1 MSGSPKNQPEPGP
14 REATRLESDD
24 EIRQAL
30 LTRRAAARKPA
41 AVKDVVPLAAPVDAD
56 PDAFRPRQR
65 PPMALLCILDDGKE
79 DGEWVR
85 LRHDRYVLGRTD
97 GDIRIPHDV
106 MMSGRHAEISR
117 QQVQGVYRWFLSD
130 HQSTNGTYVRVG
142 SALLKHR
149 QEILIGHGHYRFEA
163 AQVVSEEEGSAP
175 PPDAPPQT
183 TVSWHE
189 QSVRNLVPSLVE
201 LARTGV
207 GQRFPLP
214 LAEYWIGR
222 DPKSCAI
229 VRADDPLVN
238 ARHARLYRDAK
249 NQWHIENNKSR
260 NGLWVRIEQMPLSAA
275 CQFQLGEQRFILRVL
290 S

>member
-1 MSGSPKNQPEPGP
+1 MAGSPKNQPESVP

-30 LTRRAAARKPA
+30 LARRAAARKPA
-41 AVKDVVPLAAPVDAD
+41 AARDAVPPAPAD
-56 PDAFRPRQR
+56 TDPEPFRPRQR
-65 PPMALLCILDDGKE
+65 PPMALLCIVDDGKE

-85 LRHDRYVLGRTD
+85 LRNDRSVIGRGE
-97 GDIRIPHDV
+97 GDIRIPHDA

-117 QQVQGVYRWFLSD
+117 QQVQGAIRWFLTD
-130 HQSTNGTYVRVG
+130 LQSTNGTYVRVG
-142 SALLKHR
+142 SALLKHG

-163 AQVVSEEEGSAP
+163 ALGLPDKEGGAP
-175 PPDAPPQT
+175 AADEAPQA

-189 QSVRNLVPSLVE
+189 QPVRNLVPSLVE
-201 LARTGV
+201 LARPGGGPRV
-207 GQRFPLP
+207 PLS

-222 DPKSCAI
+222 DAASCAI
-229 VRADDPLVN
+229 VRADDALVN

-275 CQFQLGEQRFILRVL
+275 CQFQLGEQRFVLRVL

>member
-1 MSGSPKNQPEPGP
+1 MSGSPKNQPEPVP

-24 EIRQAL
+24 EICQAL
-30 LTRRAAARKPA
+30 LAKRAAARKPA
-41 AVKDVVPLAAPVDAD
+41 AAKDAVPLAMPVDAD
-56 PDAFRPRQR
+56 PEPFRPRQR

-85 LRHDRYVLGRTD
+85 LRGDRCVIGPGE
-97 GDIRIPHDV
+97 GDVRIPHDA
-106 MMSGRHAEISR
+106 MMSGRHAEITR
-117 QQVQGVYRWFLSD
+117 QQVQGAFRWFLTD
-130 HQSTNGTYVRVG
+130 LQSTNGTYVRVG
-142 SALLKHR
+142 SALLKHH
-149 QEILIGHGHYRFEA
+149 QEILIGHGHYRFDA
-163 AQVVSEEEGSAP
+163 AQGVPEEDASSP
-175 PPDAPPQT
+175 PTEAPPQA
-183 TVSWHE
+183 TVSWQE
-189 QSVRNLVPSLVE
+189 QPVRHLVPSLVE
-201 LARTGV
+201 VARTGG

-249 NQWHIENNKSR
+249 NLWHIENNKSR
-260 NGLWVRIEQMPLSAA
+260 NGLWVRIDQMPLTAA
-275 CQFQLGEQRFILRVL
+275 CQFQLGEQRFIVRVL